1 MPNRFWMI
9 VWLVLAAGAI
19 LLLLTADA
27 VAPFEDWR
35 FLFAGIIALI
45 TLAGTLPTRARVM
58 IAMPLRLLRT
68 LPNVYWLS
76 ILIVISIGIGLW
88 LEPYQPT
95 YGRALKT
102 IEYAYI
108 LSLLWLLAGL
118 LAYDLDGERGATMA
132 ARLGKSRLTGVSILL
147 TTFVILF
154 FAAEAYL
161 RIFYITTDSY
171 GFTAMNYHWYANFY
185 WGKFNSLGFR
195 DYEPK
200 PDPDGVLTR
209 IAVVGDSF
217 VVGHGIPDLDQSFPQ
232 MLERDLGSDTDV
244 LVIADSGWD
253 SDVETSRLD
262 QYPIRPNIVIL
273 SYYLNDVDYLLQDP
287 AASPDANFDFIEN
300 ETLAWFVLQ
309 FFVPNYIYYNLVQ
322 FSSPIRA
329 RNFITDLVDAH
340 LDDSLW
346 QRHTPNLR
354 AIVDWTRQHDA
365 RLIVLVWPHLAAIE
379 ATRPATARV
388 RAFFED
394 AGVEVVDMTDI
405 LTGQNPSDLIVN
417 RFDAHP
423 GIAAHRFAA
432 DALAAQILETQ
443 LETQIEE
450 AGS

>member
-1 MPNRFWMI
+1 
-9 VWLVLAAGAI
+9 
-19 LLLLTADA
+19 
-27 VAPFEDWR
+27 
-35 FLFAGIIALI
+35 
-45 TLAGTLPTRARVM
+45 
-58 IAMPLRLLRT
+58 
-68 LPNVYWLS
+68 
-76 ILIVISIGIGLW
+76 
-88 LEPYQPT
+88 
-95 YGRALKT
+95 
-102 IEYAYI
+102 
-108 LSLLWLLAGL
+108 
-118 LAYDLDGERGATMA
+118 
-132 ARLGKSRLTGVSILL
+132 
-147 TTFVILF
+147 
-154 FAAEAYL
+154 
-161 RIFYITTDSY
+161 
-171 GFTAMNYHWYANFY
+171 
-185 WGKFNSLGFR
+185 
-195 DYEPK
+195 
-200 PDPDGVLTR
+200 
-209 IAVVGDSF
+209 
-217 VVGHGIPDLDQSFPQ
+217 
-232 MLERDLGSDTDV
+232 
-244 LVIADSGWD
+244 
-253 SDVETSRLD
+253 
-262 QYPIRPNIVIL
+262 
-273 SYYLNDVDYLLQDP
+273 
-287 AASPDANFDFIEN
+287 
-300 ETLAWFVLQ
+300 
-309 FFVPNYIYYNLVQ
+309 VQ